1 MHGLAASSVRR
12 SVDEDCDEVNNRKHF
27 FNQQNQSMMLLP
39 LLGRISNIKFRN
51 ASSFEDLHFARILYA
66 VMIIAVF

>member
-1 MHGLAASSVRR
+1 MR
-12 SVDEDCDEVNNRKHF
+12 STTENIF
-27 FNQQNQSMMLLP
+27 LIQQNQSMMLLP

-51 ASSFEDLHFARILYA
+51 ASSFEDFHFATILYG